1 MQQISS
7 PIRKG
12 KIDRSTM
19 LEQVL
24 LAVFFLAYRFVDGR
38 KLQILTLVL
47 KGLSLIFVL
56 FGYRNVGTN
65 VV

>member
-7 PIRKG
+7 PIRIG
-12 KIDRSTM
+12 KIYRSRM
-19 LEQVL
+19 LAQVL
-24 LAVFFLAYRFVDGR
+24 LAVFFLACRFVDGR

-47 KGLSLIFVL
+47 KGLRLILVF